1 MIDNK
6 KIIYAGLGVFALL
19 VIYNSLKKPVLVE
32 VKSLPA
38 SNNFDANSLPSHMK
52 PPVRLY
58 DGQPIP
64 APVKKS
70 ITLNM
75 IGVYPRFD
83 T

>member
-6 KIIYAGLGVFALL
+6 KIIYAGVGVFALL
-19 VIYNSLKKPVLVE
+19 VIYYSTRKPVLVE
-32 VKSLPA
+32 VQSTPA
-38 SNNFDANSLPSHMK
+38 TNNFDANSLPSSIK
-52 PPVRLY
+52 PPKRLP

-75 IGVYPRFD
+75 IGNHPRFD
-83 T
+83 R

>member
-6 KIIYAGLGVFALL
+6 KIIYAGVGVFALL
-19 VIYNSLKKPVLVE
+19 VIYASTRKAVLVE
-32 VKSLPA
+32 VQSTPTT
-38 SNNFDANSLPSHMK
+38 NNFDASVLPSGIK
-52 PPVRLY
+52 PPKRLP

-70 ITLNM
+70 STLNM

-83 T
+83 R

>member
-19 VIYNSLKKPVLVE
+19 VLYNSLRKPALVE
-32 VKSLPA
+32 VKSLPT
-38 SNNFDANSLPSHMK
+38 SNFDASELPSHIK

>member
-6 KIIYAGLGVFALL
+6 KIIYAGIGVFVLL
-19 VIYNSLKKPVLVE
+19 VIYNSTKKPALVE
-32 VKSLPA
+32 VKSLPT
-38 SNNFDANSLPSHMK
+38 SNNFDASQLPSHIK